1 MDNTEFL
8 IYSKEILLPLD
19 CNYKDA
25 NLRSIISRSYYSLYH
40 SSFLFLRS
48 YFPIILQGI
57 IRDNLNKR
65 EFYQYNSTSLKNLDP
80 KYLNSLPINLHR
92 LIPIAFNSVP
102 DRRVQTT
109 LKQVAKEYG
118 EFREKRN
125 EADYNLQNPYDK
137 TEVETILAEIEKTI
151 ERIKDAEKRL

>member
-1 MDNTEFL
+1 
-8 IYSKEILLPLD
+8 
-19 CNYKDA
+19 
-25 NLRSIISRSYYSLYH
+25 
-40 SSFLFLRS
+40 
-48 YFPIILQGI
+48 
-57 IRDNLNKR
+57 LNKR